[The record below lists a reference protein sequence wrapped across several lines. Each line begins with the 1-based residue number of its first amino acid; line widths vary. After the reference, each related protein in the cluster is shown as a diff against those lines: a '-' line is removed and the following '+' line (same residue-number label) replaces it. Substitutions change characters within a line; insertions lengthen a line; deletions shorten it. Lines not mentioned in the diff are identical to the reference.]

1 MSDMSIS
8 SDRIIWVILIIFIV
22 TLLIAVAILSF
33 LLLRARAEK
42 HNRGLFGSWPI
53 RRILPD
59 QLDPLFRSGEL
70 GPSIASEILFLGR
83 GALRVP
89 GGASDAETWI
99 LAVLAKQARCAF
111 EFGTCTGKTAYL
123 WARNSPDNGRVFT
136 LTLSPHDLATYRHAA
151 GDAAEAFQAAREEST
166 FVNFVYSGTVAES
179 KITQL
184 YSDSKTFD
192 ETPYHGKCDL
202 IFIDGSHAYSYI
214 ESDTQ
219 KALKMI
225 APGGLILWHDYRGSR
240 RAPDVFRYL
249 NTLAARL
256 PLVHIVGTSL
266 VAYRAPSS

>member
-1 MSDMSIS
+1 MADDLIV
-8 SDRIIWVILIIFIV
+8 WAVLVLAVFILTV
-22 TLLIAVAILSF
+22 AVVVLAL

-42 HNRGLFGSWPI
+42 RHRGLFGSWPI
-53 RRILPD
+53 RKILPD
-59 QLDPLFRSGEL
+59 QLDPLFRSGTH
-70 GPSIASEILFLGR
+70 GPSLDSEVVFLGR
-83 GALRVP
+83 GALHVP
-89 GGASDAETWI
+89 GGTSDSETWV
-99 LAVLAKQARCAF
+99 LAVLAKRARCAF

-123 WARNSPDNGRVFT
+123 WARNIPDNGRVIT
-136 LTLSPHDLATYRHAA
+136 LTLSPNDVATYRHAA
-151 GDAAEAFQAAREEST
+151 GDAAEALQAAQEESA
-166 FVNFVYSGTVAES
+166 FASFVYSGTAAEA

-184 YSDSKTFD
+184 YGDSKTFD

-214 ESDTQ
+214 KSDTE

-225 APGGLILWHDYRGSR
+225 APGGVILWHDYRGSR

-256 PLVHIVGTSL
+256 PLVNIAGTSL

>member
-1 MSDMSIS
+1 LSDIGIS
-8 SDRIIWVILIIFIV
+8 NDLIVWTVLIICIV
-22 TLLIAVAILSF
+22 VLLVSVSILSF

-42 HNRGLFGSWPI
+42 YNRGLFGSWPI

-70 GPSIASEILFLGR
+70 GPSIASEIAFLGR

-89 GGASDAETWI
+89 GGTSDTETWI

-123 WARNSPDNGRVFT
+123 WARNSPHNGRVTT
-136 LTLSPHDLATYRHAA
+136 LTLSPDDVATYRHAT
-151 GDAAEAFQAAREEST
+151 GDAAEARQAAREESA
-166 FVNFVYSGTVAES
+166 FVNFVYSGTAVES

-184 YSDSKTFD
+184 YGDSKSLD

-249 NTLAARL
+249 NTLATRL
-256 PLVHIVGTSL
+256 PLMHIAGTSL
-266 VAYRAPSS
+266 VAYRAPSA

>member
-1 MSDMSIS
+1 MSDIGIS
-8 SDRIIWVILIIFIV
+8 SDLIAWAILIICLAV
-22 TLLIAVAILSF
+22 LLMAVGILSF
-33 LLLRARAEK
+33 VLLRNRAEK
-42 HNRGLFGSWPI
+42 YERGLFGSWPI
-53 RRILPD
+53 RDILPD
-59 QLDPLFRSGEL
+59 QLDPLFCSNEL
-70 GPSIASEILFLGR
+70 GPSLNSEIVFLGR

-99 LAVLAKQARCAF
+99 LAVLAKQAHCAF

-123 WARNSPDNGRVFT
+123 WARNSPNNAKVVT
-136 LTLSPHDLATYRHAA
+136 LTLSPDDLATYRHAT
-151 GDAAEAFQAAREEST
+151 GDAAEAYEAARQEST
-166 FVNFVYSGTVAES
+166 FANFVYSGTAVES

-184 YSDSKTFD
+184 YGDSKAFD
-192 ETPYHGKCDL
+192 ETPYLGKCDL

-249 NTLAARL
+249 NILSTRL
-256 PLVHIVGTSL
+256 PLVHIIGTSL
-266 VAYRAPSS
+266 IAYRAPSL